1 MSDADRIQEGR
12 PASEELPAG
21 SRLLVE
27 QYRRPAS
34 VDLVRLAVYE
44 QTDGF
49 LVTEERVGSAT
60 VVATLGSLA
69 ARADAAALLRRR
81 AGQLET
87 QGFARVA

>member
-21 SRLLVE
+21 SRRE
-27 QYRRPAS
+27 AEEYRRPTS

-44 QTDGF
+44 QPGGF

-60 VVATLGSLA
+60 LVATLGRLA

-81 AGQLET
+81 ASQLET
-87 QGFARVA
+87 QGFARVS